1 MKTKIISRIL
11 LSLAVVFVLGSA
23 ITQVQGG
30 TPPGAQ
36 PPAVSIHSAG
46 NVLRGQ
52 TASFIL
58 ETNSAAL
65 FGGMYV
71 NFAVGGTAVAGV
83 DYVVSATSLSPAYIG
98 PTGYRVISFKTL
110 RDPRGS
116 ANQQAYSIVV
126 KLEPGLGYALGEAK
140 SALIWIESSSPA
152 GW

>member
-116 ANQQAYSIVV
+116 NQAYSIVV
-126 KLEPGLGYALGEAK
+126 KLEPGWGYALGEAK
-140 SALIWIESSSPA
+140 SALIWIESSPA